1 MCRKTIVEIVESALQ
16 LVRKTLLKSNNKMI
30 QIYTGHGKGKTT
42 AAIGAAIRASGAG
55 MNIFIAQFV
64 KGMHYCELDVIK
76 TIPNITL
83 EQFGRDCFIEKE
95 PTQADI
101 EAAQIGWTKIK
112 TLIQQKKY
120 DMVILDE
127 LCIALYYK
135 LIDLNEVLE
144 VMKSTDNTEIIITG
158 RNAPDAL
165 VEIADLVTK
174 MREIKHYYNNGT
186 QARKGIEY

>member
-1 MCRKTIVEIVESALQ
+1 LCRKTIVVIVKSALQ

-30 QIYTGHGKGKTT
+30 QLYTGHGKGKTT

-55 MNIFIAQFV
+55 MKVFIAQFV
-64 KGMHYCELDVIK
+64 KGMHYSELDVIK
-76 TIPNITL
+76 IIPNITL

>member
-1 MCRKTIVEIVESALQ
+1 
-16 LVRKTLLKSNNKMI
+16 MI
-30 QIYTGHGKGKTT
+30 QLYTGHGKGKTT

-64 KGMHYCELDVIK
+64 KGMHYGELDVLK
-76 TIPNITL
+76 TIPNIAL

-101 EAAQIGWTKIK
+101 DAAQKGWTKVK
-112 TLIQQKKY
+112 MLLQQEKY

-135 LIDLNEVLE
+135 LIDLDEVLE
-144 VMKSTDNTEIIITG
+144 VLKSIDGKTEIIITG

-165 VEIADLVTK
+165 IEAADLVTK

>member
-1 MCRKTIVEIVESALQ
+1 
-16 LVRKTLLKSNNKMI
+16 MI

-55 MNIFIAQFV
+55 MNVFIAQFV
-64 KGMHYCELDVIK
+64 KGMHYSELEVLK
-76 TIPNITL
+76 NIPSITL

-101 EAAQIGWTKIK
+101 DAAQMGW
-112 TLIQQKKY
+112 KKVKVLFQEEKY
-120 DMVILDE
+120 QMLILDE

-135 LIDLNEVLE
+135 LIDINEVIEQLKNADE
-144 VMKSTDNTEIIITG
+144 KKEIIITG

-165 VEIADLVTK
+165 VELADLVTK

>member
-1 MCRKTIVEIVESALQ
+1 MKAIVAIAEFALQ
-16 LVRKTLLKSNNKMI
+16 LVRLTLLKSNNKMI
-30 QIYTGHGKGKTT
+30 QQYTGHGKGKTT
-42 AAIGAAIRASGAG
+42 AALGAAIRASGAG
-55 MNIFIAQFV
+55 MNVFIAQFV
-64 KGMHYCELDVIK
+64 KGMHYSELEVLK
-76 TIPNITL
+76 TIPSITL

-101 EAAQIGWTKIK
+101 DAAQKGWEKVK
-112 TLIQQKKY
+112 ALFQQKKY
-120 DMVILDE
+120 QMLILDE

-135 LIDLNEVLE
+135 LIDINEVIEQLKNADE
-144 VMKSTDNTEIIITG
+144 KTEIIITG

-165 VEIADLVTK
+165 VELSDLVTK

>member
-1 MCRKTIVEIVESALQ
+1 MKAIVAIAEYALK
-16 LVRKTLLKSNNKMI
+16 LVQKAQLKSNNKMI
-30 QIYTGHGKGKTT
+30 QLYTGHGKGKTT

-55 MNIFIAQFV
+55 MNVFIAQFV
-64 KGMHYCELDVIK
+64 KGMYYNELDVIK

-83 EQFGRDCFIEKE
+83 EQLGRDCFIEKE

-101 EAAQIGWTKIK
+101 DAAQQGWNKVKAIIHQNK
-112 TLIQQKKY
+112 H
-120 DMVILDE
+120 DMIILDE

-135 LIDLNEVLE
+135 LLDLNDVLE
-144 VMKSTDNTEIIITG
+144 VLKSIDKKNEIIITG
-158 RNAPDAL
+158 RYAPDEL
-165 VEIADLVTK
+165 VELADLVTK

>member
-1 MCRKTIVEIVESALQ
+1 
-16 LVRKTLLKSNNKMI
+16 MI
-30 QIYTGHGKGKTT
+30 QLYTGHGKGKTT

-55 MNIFIAQFV
+55 MKVFIAQFV
-64 KGMHYCELDVIK
+64 KGMHYSELDVIK
-76 TIPNITL
+76 IIPNITL

>member
-1 MCRKTIVEIVESALQ
+1 M
-16 LVRKTLLKSNNKMI
+16 LLKSNNKMI
-30 QIYTGHGKGKTT
+30 QIYTGNGKGKTT

-64 KGMHYCELDVIK
+64 KGMHYSELEVLK

-83 EQFGRDCFIEKE
+83 EQYGRDCFIEKE

-101 EAAQIGWTKIK
+101 EAAQKGWEKVKEILK
-112 TLIQQKKY
+112 QHKHEMI
-120 DMVILDE
+120 ILDE

-144 VMKSTDNTEIIITG
+144 VLRGIDKKTEIIITG
-158 RNAPDAL
+158 RYASDEL
-165 VEIADLVTK
+165 IETADLVTK
-174 MREIKHYYNNGT
+174 MREIKHPYNSGT
-186 QARKGIEY
+186 QARMGIEY

>member
-1 MCRKTIVEIVESALQ
+1 
-16 LVRKTLLKSNNKMI
+16 MI
-30 QIYTGHGKGKTT
+30 QLYTGHGKGKTT

-55 MNIFIAQFV
+55 LKVFIAQFV
-64 KGMHYCELDVIK
+64 KGMHYSELDVIK
-76 TIPNITL
+76 IIPNITL